1 MPTLISFLFSLTIA
15 STVFAADYRANNC
28 EVFVDKVAAWSGSHG
43 YRGLT
48 LKIKTLNDRLDGA
61 IKMVAFHS
69 MVHSSP
75 KVLDFCAK
83 HPAAN
88 GNSNGCPNVGKWISR
103 PAHPHFGS
111 DYFKIDLELKH
122 DYNFEH
128 VYEGVIFV
136 ETVKG
141 TRYWLKTGHGGNFF
155 VDENMRSD
163 LIRLGSGG
171 YYRQGKDMSTADNFE
186 YLNPSRCR

>member
-1 MPTLISFLFSLTIA
+1 MRTLFTFFYSLTIA
-15 STVFAADYRANNC
+15 TSVFAADYDANNC
-28 EVFVDKVAAWSGSHG
+28 EVFVDKVAAWGGSHG

-48 LKIKTLNDRLDGA
+48 FKIKTLNNRLDGA
-61 IKMVAFHS
+61 IKSVGFRS
-69 MVHSSP
+69 FVHSNPS
-75 KVLDFCAK
+75 VVDFCSK
-83 HPAAN
+83 HPASN
-88 GNSNGCPNVGKWISR
+88 GNSNGCVSVGKWINR
-103 PAHPHFGS
+103 PAFEYFGS
-111 DYFKIDLELKH
+111 DYYKIDLELKH

-128 VYEGVIFV
+128 VYEGVIYV

-141 TRYWLKTGHGGNFF
+141 TRYWLKTAHGGNFF

-163 LIRLGSGG
+163 LIRRGSGG